1 MSFELLK
8 TSAKRGSY
16 KAIEQLGEVVQFS
29 HEFWE
34 TIPIFM
40 RHIPPQLPEPVDL
53 LSAPPD
59 SSHVLAKTSL
69 GAIAK
74 CLRKGGV
81 VTDKISKSICNNW
94 PRIQSCLTVLI
105 GIYTKSQAL
114 NREAREFHDSLLS
127 VASELIRSVTY
138 YRAIADSVL
147 KIPGTISFMIN
158 LFVRTARVRVFDE
171 TTKNCHAA
179 LQGIPASPDW
189 SRIHYDVFLASFDQ
203 VDVNFISVVIQG
215 LVSCVEFTLPIED
228 IHTAVA
234 VFNTAISYSGK
245 LRRAAV
251 AHHSV
256 YWSIALFQKL
266 ILFRTKD
273 EYELRDLLGAITYCI
288 VYIDQTF
295 HSRGHAVVGS
305 ALQNRLLLLMLRAVP
320 LLFPEDAS
328 LHIRGVQALYFQLM
342 DSIAAE
348 STTLCV
354 LRALSKSWREIGKK
368 GYYKKFVEDSQKQVK
383 SRWLQLRKT
392 GGRALSAEGC
402 MEADISEQSSA
413 EKCQKNSKGGPSH
426 TAKQCF
432 IAFYLRNYGLAQPLD
447 DREKIFRMFLVERG
461 IHDHEKDAPSD
472 ERKYREAH
480 PSVSPYEPLVHV
492 HQYHSGPMRR
502 EVMTLEDARKL
513 ITKEPWLWDPQELAH
528 TQKLF
533 LAGFR
538 RPYRNIQYIVTR
550 QLEEDPEGL
559 LHSKE
564 ATEDRDQKVDAD
576 YEMAFYEGQK
586 ELALMGFGLSAE
598 QAKQALRTV
607 PQ

>member
-1 MSFELLK
+1 
-8 TSAKRGSY
+8 
-16 KAIEQLGEVVQFS
+16 
-29 HEFWE
+29 
-34 TIPIFM
+34 M

-138 YRAIADSVL
+138 YRAIADS
-147 KIPGTISFMIN
+147 
-158 LFVRTARVRVFDE
+158 
-171 TTKNCHAA
+171 
-179 LQGIPASPDW
+179 GIPASPDW

-354 LRALSKSWREIGKK
+354 FESIIQIFGGRSGRR
-368 GYYKKFVEDSQKQVK
+368 VK
-383 SRWLQLRKT
+383 SRWLQLRKLVEERFLLKDAWKQIYQNSPCPQCGST
-392 GGRALSAEGC
+392 HVPMKVYRCSQCRIACFCS
-402 MEADISEQSSA
+402 
-413 EKCQKNSKGGPSH
+413 EKCQKNSKGGPYH

-461 IHDHEKDAPSD
+461 IHDHEKGCTVGREKIPRGPPFSLPVTKPLSMSISTIQSLGFGIPKNSLI
-472 ERKYREAH
+472 RK
-480 PSVSPYEPLVHV
+480 
-492 HQYHSGPMRR
+492 
-502 EVMTLEDARKL
+502 
-513 ITKEPWLWDPQELAH
+513 
-528 TQKLF
+528 KLF